1 MSSLKR
7 TNCVTVLTP
16 FDLQGLRLK
25 FVSPWRLHAVSL
37 NPASLTHYLFN
48 VGLSVLVCERL
59 HVLCFLSPQPR
70 AKQEED
76 GTLRIHPVHKVF
88 SLGDADMYLLLNCC
102 ILVLRILLH
111 LIAVSYLF

>member
-1 MSSLKR
+1 MSLSPQGASEKWSSPPVSSLKR

-48 VGLSVLVCERL
+48 VGLSVLVCE
-59 HVLCFLSPQPR
+59 
-70 AKQEED
+70 
-76 GTLRIHPVHKVF
+76 
-88 SLGDADMYLLLNCC
+88 
-102 ILVLRILLH
+102 
-111 LIAVSYLF
+111 